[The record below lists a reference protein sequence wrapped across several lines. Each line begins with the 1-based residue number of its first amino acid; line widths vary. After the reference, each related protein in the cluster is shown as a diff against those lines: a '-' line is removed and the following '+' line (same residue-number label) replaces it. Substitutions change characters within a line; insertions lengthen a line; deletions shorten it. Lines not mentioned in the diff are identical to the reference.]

1 MTPMMEQYFEVKD
14 KYKDYILFYRLG
26 DFYEMFFE
34 DAQVASREL
43 ELTLTGR
50 DCGEEQRAPMCGVPY
65 HSAEGY
71 IGKLI
76 SAGYKVAICEQTE
89 DPALAKGLVNREV
102 IRVVTPGTLIE
113 STLLPETR
121 NNYLAALYC
130 DDGSFGICFCDIST
144 AYMTSTVITGADAE
158 TLLANELST
167 YMPREIIS
175 NVPFSDIEAVSKW
188 LAEKD
193 GRVLYSQLPDKF
205 TRENSDKAHERF
217 GECDERVL
225 FAAGGALA
233 YIEETQKTDAS
244 YIRSMSVYSR
254 SQFLEMDSSTRR
266 NLELCE
272 TIVGKDKRGSLL
284 WVLDRTN
291 TAAGAR
297 MLRERIEHPVTSIPE
312 ILRRQSAVGALA
324 ENLMLREELSEKLSS
339 VLDLERLITRVIYKT
354 ASARELRA
362 ICQTV
367 SVIPDIKRLLC
378 SSDHDELI
386 SLGANADE
394 LSDVRELID
403 DTIVDT
409 PPFQVREG
417 GMIKP
422 GYSPEL
428 DELRSIVDDSKT
440 YLTEIENAEK
450 EKTGIQ
456 KLKIGYNRVFGY
468 YIEIPRSSSEN
479 VPEGYI
485 RKQTLSNSE
494 RFITEEL
501 KELESRI
508 LGAGD
513 KIKSIEYDYFC
524 AIRDKVA
531 ESADRIREGA
541 ALLAEVDFY
550 CSLAAAAYS
559 GGYICPE
566 ISAGDELIIK
576 DGRHPVVEQF
586 VSDSYF
592 VPNDTELDCRDNRL
606 ALITG
611 PNMAGKSTYMRQ
623 VALIVLMAQI
633 GSFVPAKYAKVG
645 IVDKLFTRVGASDD
659 LSRGQST
666 FMLEMSEVSY
676 ILKNATKKSLILYDE
691 IGRGTSTYDG
701 MSIARA
707 VAEYTASKK
716 LGAKTLFATHYHELT
731 ALEDELPGIVNYN
744 IAAKKRGE
752 NITFLRKIVRGP
764 TDDSYGIDVAR
775 LAGVPDSVIRRARE
789 ILASLE
795 SGDAPRAAKG
805 GYASNISQKER
816 GDNIPL
822 SFEDMAKDDIV
833 NAIENTDINTLTP
846 IEAMNLIFDWKKK
859 LMK

>member
-1 MTPMMEQYFEVKD
+1 M
-14 KYKDYILFYRLG
+14 
-26 DFYEMFFE
+26 
-34 DAQVASREL
+34 
-43 ELTLTGR
+43 
-50 DCGEEQRAPMCGVPY
+50 
-65 HSAEGY
+65 
-71 IGKLI
+71 
-76 SAGYKVAICEQTE
+76 
-89 DPALAKGLVNREV
+89 
-102 IRVVTPGTLIE
+102 TPGTLIE

-121 NNYLAALYC
+121 NNYLAALYS

-175 NVPFSDIEAVSKW
+175 NVAFADIEAVSKW

-193 GRVLYSQLPDKF
+193 GRVLYSPLPDKF
-205 TRENSDKAHERF
+205 TSENSDKAHERF

-225 FAAGGALA
+225 FAAAARLRTSKRHRKRTHR
-233 YIEETQKTDAS
+233 IS
-244 YIRSMSVYSR
+244 VRCLFIRGRSFSR
-254 SQFLEMDSSTRR
+254 WIHRQGVISSFARR
-266 NLELCE
+266 LSARTNA
-272 TIVGKDKRGSLL
+272 GSLL

-576 DGRHPVVEQF
+576 DGRHP
-586 VSDSYF
+586 SS
-592 VPNDTELDCRDNRL
+592 NSLSRTHTLCRTIRSSTAGDNRL

-752 NITFLRKIVRGP
+752 KP
-764 TDDSYGIDVAR
+764 
-775 LAGVPDSVIRRARE
+775 
-789 ILASLE
+789 
-795 SGDAPRAAKG
+795 
-805 GYASNISQKER
+805 
-816 GDNIPL
+816 
-822 SFEDMAKDDIV
+822 
-833 NAIENTDINTLTP
+833 
-846 IEAMNLIFDWKKK
+846 
-859 LMK
+859 

>member
-50 DCGEEQRAPMCGVPY
+50 ECGEEQRAAMCGGPY

-89 DPALAKGLVNREV
+89 DPALAKGLVRREV

-175 NVPFSDIEAVSKW
+175 NVAFADIEAVSKW

-312 ILRRQSAVGALA
+312 ILRRQSAVGALG
-324 ENLMLREELSEKLSS
+324 ENLILREELSEKLSS

-456 KLKIGYNRVFGY
+456 KLKIAYNRVFGY

-479 VPEGYI
+479 VPEG
-485 RKQTLSNSE
+485 
-494 RFITEEL
+494 
-501 KELESRI
+501 
-508 LGAGD
+508 
-513 KIKSIEYDYFC
+513 
-524 AIRDKVA
+524 
-531 ESADRIREGA
+531 
-541 ALLAEVDFY
+541 
-550 CSLAAAAYS
+550 
-559 GGYICPE
+559 
-566 ISAGDELIIK
+566 
-576 DGRHPVVEQF
+576 
-586 VSDSYF
+586 
-592 VPNDTELDCRDNRL
+592 
-606 ALITG
+606 
-611 PNMAGKSTYMRQ
+611 
-623 VALIVLMAQI
+623 
-633 GSFVPAKYAKVG
+633 
-645 IVDKLFTRVGASDD
+645 
-659 LSRGQST
+659 
-666 FMLEMSEVSY
+666 
-676 ILKNATKKSLILYDE
+676 
-691 IGRGTSTYDG
+691 
-701 MSIARA
+701 
-707 VAEYTASKK
+707 
-716 LGAKTLFATHYHELT
+716 
-731 ALEDELPGIVNYN
+731 
-744 IAAKKRGE
+744 
-752 NITFLRKIVRGP
+752 
-764 TDDSYGIDVAR
+764 
-775 LAGVPDSVIRRARE
+775 
-789 ILASLE
+789 
-795 SGDAPRAAKG
+795 
-805 GYASNISQKER
+805 
-816 GDNIPL
+816 
-822 SFEDMAKDDIV
+822 
-833 NAIENTDINTLTP
+833 
-846 IEAMNLIFDWKKK
+846 
-859 LMK
+859 